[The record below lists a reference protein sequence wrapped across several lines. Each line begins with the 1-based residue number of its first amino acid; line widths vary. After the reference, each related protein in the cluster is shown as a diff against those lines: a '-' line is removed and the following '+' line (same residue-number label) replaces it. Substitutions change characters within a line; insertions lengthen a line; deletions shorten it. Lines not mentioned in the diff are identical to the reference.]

1 MYNMDLTTSA
11 EKSEITVLVTAAL
24 NRLQAQDRKLPQV
37 LRVKVRTPSSP
48 AQPSSQRGTLRLS
61 VDCH

>member
-37 LRVKVRTPSSP
+37 LRVKVRRARSPSSS
-48 AQPSSQRGTLRLS
+48 AQLTAQHAERSF
-61 VDCH
+61 CH